1 MISLSTFAFLLDCSS
16 SSSLLLPSSSFTFL
30 LPVFGFGVFGVLRD
44 FLVSF
49 VLELLSVIS
58 DIASGLFIFLDG
70 EGDVAERNV
79 RDDGDVIVVGVSI
92 DRSDASEEES
102 SKTFTRN
109 DIKVVR
115 NEEDGVKF
123 E

>member
-1 MISLSTFAFLLDCSS
+1 MVSLSTFTFLLDCSS
-16 SSSLLLPSSSFTFL
+16 SSLLLLPSSSFTFL
-30 LPVFGFGVFGVLRD
+30 LPVFGFGVLRD

-115 NEEDGVKF
+115 NEDDGVKF